1 MIDLTNKTWKFVAA
15 SQQISLQK
23 KTYIHIS
30 IKASS
35 QHLFLCRLRLRT
47 ESLNIRA
54 PSKHLGLVLEY
65 FTQELSIFYQAIT
78 IVCSGRVFSS
88 FKSGTSSE
96 NKPKPLCCANNIHL
110 LLLDFKRIPGF
121 LPQTRAYQVVAFQL
135 LFWSFILSINDL

>member
-1 MIDLTNKTWKFVAA
+1 MKIRRSFSADFSSKENIYSHFHK
-15 SQQISLQK
+15 SQQPAPLSL
-23 KTYIHIS
+23 S
-30 IKASS
+30 APGD
-35 QHLFLCRLRLRT
+35 LRLRT

-135 LFWSFILSINDL
+135 LF

>member
-1 MIDLTNKTWKFVAA
+1 MKIRRSFSADFSSKENIYSHFHQ
-15 SQQISLQK
+15 SQQPAPLSL
-23 KTYIHIS
+23 S
-30 IKASS
+30 APGD
-35 QHLFLCRLRLRT
+35 LRLRLRT

-135 LFWSFILSINDL
+135 LF